1 MANATTSLGCFIWYI
16 SGLQSRIRK
25 NKASPKTVQSTNPC
39 LSADFPE
46 AVSFAPSDS
55 ATSGVMAVEKPIPK
69 DIAMNTKLLP
79 KETAASSAVP
89 SCPTMILSAKATK
102 V

>member
-1 MANATTSLGCFIWYI
+1 M

-55 ATSGVMAVEKPIPK
+55 ATSGVMAVENPIPR